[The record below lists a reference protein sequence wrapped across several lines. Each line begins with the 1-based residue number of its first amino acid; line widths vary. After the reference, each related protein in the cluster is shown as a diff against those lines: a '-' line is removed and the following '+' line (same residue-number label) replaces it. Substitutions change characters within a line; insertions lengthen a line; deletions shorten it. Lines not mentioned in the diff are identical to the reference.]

1 MYACMQGWDGWMYV
15 CSQHLPSCTF
25 NLLKPVFMCLCIHV
39 RSCFCLRFMIPGWGG
54 GMLPSLS
61 TYLFIVP
68 FYLLGRPFHLA
79 AFLPGTRFALRHV
92 KAVGSCVYTF
102 SSLFN

>member
-1 MYACMQGWDGWMYV
+1 M
-15 CSQHLPSCTF
+15 F
-25 NLLKPVFMCLCIHV
+25 LLAVHDSGV
-39 RSCFCLRFMIPGWGG
+39 GG